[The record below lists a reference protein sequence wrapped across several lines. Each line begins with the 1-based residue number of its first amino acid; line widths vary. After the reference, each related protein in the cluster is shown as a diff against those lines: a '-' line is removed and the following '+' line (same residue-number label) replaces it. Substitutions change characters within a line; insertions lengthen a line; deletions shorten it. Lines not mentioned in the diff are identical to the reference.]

1 MTDEFEITNW
11 DSYKSVPAQVNTDGM
26 SGSDHC
32 SDHCLMTLDR
42 AKLALMR
49 GVNLWG
55 PGPIILVCQT
65 SAIRSPPPP
74 PQSLIVFPCPCPC
87 PSLWAS
93 SPDRFVYR
101 IVTCKVKQ
109 TKWVKSWL
117 DLSHK
122 MKYFFSVIQ
131 VTVVPCL
138 LLGRLAFSLGFHC
151 CPLVLT
157 KLKRSAHATK
167 KVSETSA
174 WSARLLKAP
183 HLFVALCQ
191 QPCHFLAGNKVRRW
205 KTCRHVDF
213 E

>member
-74 PQSLIVFPCPCPC
+74 QSLIVFPCPC

-131 VTVVPCL
+131 VVP
-138 LLGRLAFSLGFHC
+138 AFFFSLGRSC
-151 CPLVLT
+151 SAWASIAASWSSQNWSEVLT
-157 KLKRSAHATK
+157 RPK
-167 KVSETSA
+167 KWNLSLIS
-174 WSARLLKAP
+174 SSP
-183 HLFVALCQ
+183 
-191 QPCHFLAGNKVRRW
+191 
-205 KTCRHVDF
+205 
-213 E
+213 